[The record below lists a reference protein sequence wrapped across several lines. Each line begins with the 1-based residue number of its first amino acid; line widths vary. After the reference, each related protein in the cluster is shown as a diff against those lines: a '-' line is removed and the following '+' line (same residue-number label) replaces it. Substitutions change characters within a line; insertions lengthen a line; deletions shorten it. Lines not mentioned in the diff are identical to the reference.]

1 MCIKRLCSA
10 VFGSLL
16 MLLLPAAQAEK
27 SITAGDYVIHY
38 NTLNTSMLQPEIA
51 KTYQVTRSKNRA
63 LLMISIR
70 KVNKADKTDVPA
82 TAKEISAKMSNLVGQ
97 IKELPLRQVDE
108 KEAIYYLND
117 FAINNEDTL
126 KFSIKVS
133 LEGQEAVKEINFSQQ
148 FFVD

>member
-1 MCIKRLCSA
+1 MFIKRVCYAIL
-10 VFGSLL
+10 GSLF
-16 MLLLPAAQAEK
+16 MLVSAAHAEK
-27 SITAGDYVIHY
+27 SVAVGDYVIHY

-70 KVNKADKTDVPA
+70 KLNKADKTDVPA
-82 TAKEISAKMSNLVGQ
+82 TAKEITAKMTNLIGQ
-97 IKELPLRQVDE
+97 TNELPLRQVDE

-117 FAINNEDTL
+117 FAINNEDTW
-126 KFSIKVS
+126 KFDIKVS
-133 LEGQEAVKEINFSQQ
+133 LEGQEVKDINFSQQ

>member
-1 MCIKRLCSA
+1 MFMKRVCYA

-16 MLLLPAAQAEK
+16 MLLLSAAHAEK
-27 SITAGDYVIHY
+27 SITAGEYVIHY

-63 LLMISIR
+63 LLTISIR
-70 KVNKADKTDVPA
+70 KVSKADKTDVPA
-82 TAKEISAKMSNLVGQ
+82 TAKEISAKMTNLVGQ
-97 IKELPLRQVDE
+97 IKELPLRRVNE

-117 FAINNEDTL
+117 FAINNEDTW
-126 KFSIKVS
+126 KFNIKVS
-133 LEGQEAVKEINFSQQ
+133 LEGQEIAKEINFSQQ